1 MSKRFDVYTDKE
13 QAITAINK
21 LLSVML
27 PKDIIKFDFT
37 LAAHPGNYYN
47 SHATIVV
54 PDGTREKNN
63 FVGIENIK
71 TEILNDLAKKIR
83 QYLGIHIYFTKGTII
98 EESEL
103 ESTKL

>member
-1 MSKRFDVYTDKE
+1 MSKRFNVYTDKE
-13 QAITAINK
+13 FARTAINR
-21 LLSVML
+21 LISGML
-27 PKDIIKFDFT
+27 PKDVIKFDFT
-37 LAAHPGNYYN
+37 LTAHPGNYYN

-54 PDGTREKNN
+54 PDGTTEKNT

-98 EESEL
+98 EESQL
-103 ESTKL
+103 ES